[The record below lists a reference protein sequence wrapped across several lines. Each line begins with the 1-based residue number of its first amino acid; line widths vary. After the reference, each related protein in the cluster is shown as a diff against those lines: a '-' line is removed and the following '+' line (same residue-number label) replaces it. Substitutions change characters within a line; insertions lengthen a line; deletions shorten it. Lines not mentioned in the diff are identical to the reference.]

1 MDEQGLITYMWVHHK
16 SSNAGNGVGA
26 GPICPSPPPGT
37 ITEALSLIVLQ
48 KALPY
53 LYSIMEGVPRGVPLP
68 TVPNFWASPNEVT
81 GRALFSL
88 PTLSSFALAWR
99 KLLTTKALIPQP
111 PPTSAPWSHFK
122 LLPHPFQP
130 GPYSPG
136 DNRRLFITS
145 FVENQ
150 VVIMRKMEQTGADM
164 AQLRKIC
171 ARQVGNSPK
180 TWHRAYDLLI
190 KIREQ
195 AVTQAMM
202 HALNGILTAK
212 LVRWRQPEQQQL
224 QEERSTKKQRV
235 D

>member
-1 MDEQGLITYMWVHHK
+1 M
-16 SSNAGNGVGA
+16 A

-37 ITEALSLIVLQ
+37 LTESLSLLVLQ

-53 LYSIMEGVPRGVPLP
+53 LYSIMDGVPRGLPLP
-68 TVPNFWASPNEVT
+68 TVPNYWASPDELT
-81 GRALFSL
+81 GRTLFSP
-88 PTLSSFALAWR
+88 PTLSSFALAWE
-99 KLLTTKALIPQP
+99 KLMTTKALIPQP
-111 PPTSAPWSHFK
+111 PHTSAPWAQ
-122 LLPHPFQP
+122 LQLQAHPFQP
-130 GPYSPG
+130 GPFTPG
-136 DNRRLFITS
+136 DNRRFFITA

-150 VVIMRKMEQTGADM
+150 GTVMRSMEEHGGDM
-164 AQLRKIC
+164 EQLRKIC

-202 HALNGILTAK
+202 QALNQILTSK
-212 LVRWRQPEQQQL
+212 LEAWRQSQQQ
-224 QEERSTKKQRV
+224 QQQQQRATKRPRV